1 MQYNVQISGKWSKS
15 KAKISNMAD
24 VCFSKTEVVISQPK
38 LRYVDKMWFA
48 DRLGPSEDSDI
59 NKYETG
65 TAI

>member
-1 MQYNVQISGKWSKS
+1 
-15 KAKISNMAD
+15 MAD